1 MHLCGAC
8 MPRRHEPRGIVARK
22 RIAELTAQHAGP
34 TKPAPARSRSRRRGR
49 CWRTPTARCSHR
61 GSRST
66 DRRQTRHLR
75 QTTLGANDLCSQA
88 VALWLPRVS
97 LVGGSALLRPR
108 ALRAA
113 VGLATKPAP
122 QRRQR
127 WPQCQWDGIGRAEPS
142 RAEPSRAE
150 PSRAEPSRAEP
161 GRAGP
166 GRAGPSRAAT
176 QRTLQREKGVVVD
189 GAHLLQQQ

>member
-1 MHLCGAC
+1 MHFCGAC

-75 QTTLGANDLCSQA
+75 QTTLGANDLWSKA

-97 LVGGSALLRPR
+97 LVGGSALSRPR
-108 ALRAA
+108 A
-113 VGLATKPAP
+113 K
-122 QRRQR
+122 
-127 WPQCQWDGIGRAEPS
+127 
-142 RAEPSRAE
+142 
-150 PSRAEPSRAEP
+150 
-161 GRAGP
+161 
-166 GRAGPSRAAT
+166 PSRAAT

-189 GAHLLQQQ
+189 GADLLQQQYDMVQHSTRSCTAVATQPDDDFYFYFFRAIGHARQSCRRGRRA

>member
-1 MHLCGAC
+1 MHFCGAC

-75 QTTLGANDLCSQA
+75 QTTLGANDLWSKA

-97 LVGGSALLRPR
+97 LVGGSALSRPR
-108 ALRAA
+108 AVGAA
-113 VGLATKPAP
+113 VGLATKPSP

-127 WPQCQWDGIGRAEPS
+127 WPQCQRDGIGRAEP
-142 RAEPSRAE
+142 
-150 PSRAEPSRAEP
+150 
-161 GRAGP
+161 GRAKPSQVGP
-166 GRAGPSRAAT
+166 GQAERRRSAPC
-176 QRTLQREKGVVVD
+176 RERKES
-189 GAHLLQQQ
+189 L